1 MNEIRQRVV
10 KTILPELDDI
20 ELDEVFKILGMLP
33 ERSQFWLIENLFA
46 LVEMRRAQ
54 VFMRGDKIG

>member
-46 LVEMRRAQ
+46 SVEMRRAQ